1 MCSKCVVVT
10 VKLVDFFNF
19 YFNLFKYWFH
29 ISDQL
34 NCTLTSSPLGKMWG
48 EILMQK
54 KTHID
59 ISIISLKDKGRE
71 REAMVVRKQ
80 RKRKQLFSASHQQE
94 IFHVSQGAPQY
105 A

>member
-1 MCSKCVVVT
+1 
-10 VKLVDFFNF
+10 
-19 YFNLFKYWFH
+19 
-29 ISDQL
+29 
-34 NCTLTSSPLGKMWG
+34 MWG